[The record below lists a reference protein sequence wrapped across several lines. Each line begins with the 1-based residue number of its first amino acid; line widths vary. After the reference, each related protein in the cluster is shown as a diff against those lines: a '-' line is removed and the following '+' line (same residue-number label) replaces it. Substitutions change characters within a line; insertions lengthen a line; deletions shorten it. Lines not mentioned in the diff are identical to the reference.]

1 VTLVTV
7 EPSHAG
13 NQSSFEN
20 GVDAPARHQSI
31 LEPRLPGAK
40 VSYALMW
47 DPGEDG
53 SELKQ
58 AASSLT
64 TSARKADH
72 G

>member
-1 VTLVTV
+1 
-7 EPSHAG
+7 
-13 NQSSFEN
+13 
-20 GVDAPARHQSI
+20 VDAPARHQSI
-31 LEPRLPGAK
+31 LEPRLPGAE

-64 TSARKADH
+64 TSARKANH